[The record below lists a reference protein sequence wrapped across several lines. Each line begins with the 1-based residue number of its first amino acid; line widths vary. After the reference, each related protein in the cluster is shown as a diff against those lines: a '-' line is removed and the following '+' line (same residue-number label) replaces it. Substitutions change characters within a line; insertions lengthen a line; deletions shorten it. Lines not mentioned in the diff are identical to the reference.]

1 MNPIPQA
8 SAEASLP
15 MSFSADSCLFIV
27 EERRC
32 PILKKSL
39 SNALSAVLWIALWQ
53 CVHLAVGK
61 SILIPSPLSVFERL
75 LSFFAEGTFW
85 ISVSVSLL
93 RVVSGLLLGTV
104 LGIIL
109 AVLTAKS
116 AFLKSLFSPLLHII
130 KATPVASFIILAIL
144 WLSVENVPVFTAM
157 LIVLPAIW
165 ANTEKGILS
174 VDPMLIQMGK
184 AFRLSEKEI
193 FFRIT
198 VPSVKPYFTAA
209 LNSAVGMAWKAGIA
223 AEVIC
228 PHGNSIGAALQDSK
242 IYFETVDTFAWT
254 AAVIILSVLLEK
266 ALIIL
271 TTKGVRKNG

>member
-1 MNPIPQA
+1 MFVLKKLLGGLL
-8 SAEASLP
+8 SATFWLSLWEALH
-15 MSFSADSCLFIV
+15 LFIG
-27 EERRC
+27 
-32 PILKKSL
+32 
-39 SNALSAVLWIALWQ
+39 Q
-53 CVHLAVGK
+53 
-61 SILIPSPLSVFERL
+61 SILVPSPLSVFKRL
-75 LSFFAEGTFW
+75 LEFCTEESFW

-93 RVVSGLLLGTV
+93 RVLSGLLLGTV
-104 LGIIL
+104 LGILL

-116 AFLKSLFSPLLHII
+116 KFMQSLLSPALHII

-144 WLSVENVPVFTAM
+144 WLSVENVPVFTSM

-174 VDPMLIQMGK
+174 VDKDLLQMGK
-184 AFRLSEKEI
+184 AFGLSKKEI
-193 FFRIT
+193 FLRIT
-198 VPSVKPYFTAA
+198 VPSIRPFFAAA

-228 PHGNSIGAALQDSK
+228 PHGKSIGSALHDSK

-266 ALIIL
+266 ALLKI
-271 TTKGVRKNG
+271 TAKGGRKNG

>member
-1 MNPIPQA
+1 MFVLKKLLGGLL
-8 SAEASLP
+8 SAMFWLSLWEALH
-15 MSFSADSCLFIV
+15 LFIG
-27 EERRC
+27 
-32 PILKKSL
+32 
-39 SNALSAVLWIALWQ
+39 Q
-53 CVHLAVGK
+53 
-61 SILIPSPLSVFERL
+61 SILVPSPLSVFKRL
-75 LSFFAEGTFW
+75 LEFCIEESFW

-93 RVVSGLLLGTV
+93 RVLSGLLIGTV
-104 LGIIL
+104 LGILL

-116 AFLKSLFSPLLHII
+116 KFMQSLLSPALHII

-174 VDPMLIQMGK
+174 VDKDLLQMGK
-184 AFRLSEKEI
+184 AFGLSKKEI
-193 FFRIT
+193 FLRIT
-198 VPSVKPYFTAA
+198 VPSIRPFFAAA

-228 PHGNSIGAALQDSK
+228 PHGKSIGSALHDSK

-266 ALIIL
+266 ALLKIAA
-271 TTKGVRKNG
+271 KGGRKNG